1 MQGAGPPPA
10 LLAVVECIAANC
22 IIGLQ
27 MPPARGQRGQ
37 GVVLNIYVLYLFIC
51 KLLFNGQD
59 VGLVF
64 VNMKE
69 SSCLLNIDSL
79 SEVFN
84 TSICLALHFETRS

>member
-37 GVVLNIYVLYLFIC
+37 GVVLNIYVLYFY
-51 KLLFNGQD
+51 
-59 VGLVF
+59 
-64 VNMKE
+64 VNFYVME
-69 SSCLLNIDSL
+69 
-79 SEVFN
+79 
-84 TSICLALHFETRS
+84 

>member
-1 MQGAGPPPA
+1 MY
-10 LLAVVECIAANC
+10 
-22 IIGLQ
+22 
-27 MPPARGQRGQ
+27 
-37 GVVLNIYVLYLFIC
+37 YVYILC

-84 TSICLALHFETRS
+84 TSICLALQFETRS

>member
-37 GVVLNIYVLYLFIC
+37 GVVLNIYVLYFYVNFYLMV
-51 KLLFNGQD
+51 KM
-59 VGLVF
+59 LVW
-64 VNMKE
+64 
-69 SSCLLNIDSL
+69 CL
-79 SEVFN
+79 
-84 TSICLALHFETRS
+84 